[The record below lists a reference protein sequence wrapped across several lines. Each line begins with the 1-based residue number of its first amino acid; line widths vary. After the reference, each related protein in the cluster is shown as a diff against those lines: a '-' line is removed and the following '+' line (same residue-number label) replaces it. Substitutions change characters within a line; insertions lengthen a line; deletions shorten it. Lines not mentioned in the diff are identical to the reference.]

1 MRTDLE
7 KRAKVINNRRKWH
20 NRWLKVVGALAAVT
34 VFCTT
39 YALILPAITIST
51 DAYCGHEEHEHTD
64 ECYTL
69 KLVCGLEESEGTAAY
84 TPEPQEVVTVEI
96 EKVLVD
102 EGHVH
107 TEACYEE
114 EVLICEEE
122 EREAVYEEVEVEVVT
137 LVEQEEVPA
146 VEGHKHTESCYE
158 RVLLCEKEEH
168 HHGATCFADRTADI
182 ESPIDWEK
190 TLPQKDELKGDW
202 KADTLAI
209 AKSQLGYRESEVN
222 FVVEEDE
229 HKGYTRY
236 GAMFGVP
243 HGDWC
248 AMFVQFC
255 MHYAGVDTEIMAG
268 SPSVPTWVKEVKE
281 NKNFFKA
288 GEYEPQATDLIFFDY
303 EQNDSAD
310 HIGIVEEIVKN
321 EKGEIEEIITIE
333 GNSGD
338 EVRRNTYK
346 ADDENI
352 YGFAAIPEK
361 PVTEEAPEVPTT
373 SIEFEMGLGKA
384 EVEAVIF
391 TDETYTTVA
400 EDTTKIFVEGELPVV
415 RYTNPA
421 TGQEVEEVAVEVKA
435 YPIDMEDINGGKM
448 ILSYDIT
455 IFYNPSYVTE
465 ETGEI
470 FQPVTPVNVS
480 FESPL
485 LAANGSG
492 SKYSVYHTPEGG
504 EAELVATGAGRTAN
518 GNSISESAEGKV
530 TVVPELTE
538 EEKALAERF
547 DSSAELEKHII
558 KEIKETKEYATLVA
572 GSINPIS
579 DDLASVLDGDL
590 PSFSMGVNANGSDA
604 VVTNEDEDV
613 FQLIVEKSEGKGRV
627 TFEAAH
633 FSPYAV
639 AESVEAPYNPI
650 KIGLQEGDD
659 ESNGYSNR
667 SDESQVESFSVTE
680 GGNAVE
686 VHSPFKNQTI
696 NIKVTAQAANQNNT
710 FKVGDY
716 FRVALPAEFDFTPL
730 TDATVR
736 TTNNGNGFEGIG
748 RIAYIDGLP
757 YMDLEITKAGTVEPY
772 KVSFETSIT
781 VPFDFNR
788 NNVGSGKTFTATAQT
803 VRTSGAVPKTVTIQ
817 MGTYDESES
826 NRNLNADTD
835 LVSLGVFGWN
845 LNYSNGMSEKPVY
858 QGQTNTIYSLNVS
871 FNWKRNQT
879 VLYPKSGDYFEIDMP
894 AKNEGLIYRD
904 PYGYSYNIRL
914 GNDIIA
920 VADYNDSTGK
930 VRVTFNENIAKY
942 KNYSSI
948 SGSFPINIYYTSTGM
963 KTLTAKVSGKNV
975 SKSTSIRIGE
985 ETVVAGTW
993 KTAEYPYYYEL
1004 SGYTAT
1010 TYKNGARHYSKGLTT
1025 FLLYPAGS
1033 KPNWNSIKNNQQW
1046 YKADGTDPYAV
1057 VYCADHE
1064 QDYVVST
1071 YYKYPMM
1078 QAPNTSLSETQKK
1091 KASGIVKYSYPY
1103 ISARAMY
1110 DALGEYD
1117 SSIRN
1122 LSPDEDVAIA
1132 ATQLALWSVI
1142 NGRTLAQK
1150 DITTTELNRGG
1161 ADYSQYILKLRPRV
1175 TGAESQVYKVY
1186 NALINNATNLYNKD
1200 DAPTTNSSESIYVI
1214 KSNTAFSTDANHKPI
1229 TINSAGDMEYWV
1241 ELTLSRQLNENS
1253 ETLVEFKLSAASS
1266 NEPKYTTI
1274 VKPEDIIN
1282 DTSSNFEWIDRNAAQ
1297 PRFRMKVVVP
1307 VNETRINFSGSI
1319 NGAPVKTV
1327 TPYYYYN
1334 GYSQSMIGAEC
1345 SQTVGQSTLD
1355 DFIPIVPEEEPPTP
1369 PSGDITIEVKVE
1381 KKWYEEDG
1389 VTEIPWNDS
1398 SLPNSITVQLFQNGV
1413 YYGQKELTKAGQWKA
1428 SWGKLKYKDAEG
1440 NRYVYTV
1447 KEAPVSGYISTFTDY
1462 GLQTITN
1469 NTEQKWHFKRVE
1481 VGEDISTAFG
1491 QWNRI
1496 LIYSPGY
1503 GFLKLNRSNHTF
1515 EWVSEDD
1522 VNIRAPWAMHD
1533 ANYGYDTSYEEISAF
1548 DGLVWDYSYF
1558 NFSSS
1563 ANPYLTLGQGWSES
1577 GDIKD
1582 VRLYHDGSKYLLRS
1596 GADAYYGQ
1604 FYNAQLYPTAQNEAR
1619 MLKVCWANNAQYE
1632 YITNIPHGSNTI
1644 ETNSSMNGAMNFYLY
1659 KWDRGYVEDS
1669 YYLLGL
1675 SNRKVGTT
1683 EVEVEKKW
1691 LDVNGNELLN
1701 PPSSLTVK
1709 LLQNGHV
1716 YGDPVTLT
1724 PAVDADGK
1732 AWHYKWTDLPIFDE
1746 NGNKY
1751 NYQVT
1756 EEAPSGFNHVHTEI
1770 DIRKGTLAVYSS
1782 QGTSGGSNTGGG
1794 TGSVSK
1800 SFMNNTEPSTQTT
1813 YVNGLEAGTTFT
1825 YSTVYNTN
1833 TPNST
1838 FTGFVQG
1845 NQYWLMENGSL
1856 LAYNGSGEPA
1866 STGTNS
1872 VPSTNIDG
1880 SADTFRKYLWTAD
1893 TVTSYKVGSGYY
1905 AKYTQKVTFR
1915 NVYDP
1920 TKMLYMSGSLFRGG
1934 NTTESFVFCKN
1945 DGTIG
1950 GGYIMTNGGNGAL
1963 VPKFS
1968 VYNVTANTS
1977 SGKFTTGSYP
1987 KQAQNATLPN
1997 PTLTANFSVTNI
2009 QGQNDV
2015 GQITYSLI
2023 RDGVDVTNSTKHTV
2037 YYEWSDN
2044 TKISIDENGVITP
2057 LSNGPVTASV
2067 KVVLKDGTVLGPI
2080 SRNMTITGCSGGT
2093 NTDPNPGEDEP
2104 EQEVVSENE
2113 YVTWYYFTLY
2123 NKETKKIYELYL
2135 HKIASENG
2143 AVYVPTQISDDYYDT
2158 SRTPARFEFYE
2169 KIGDE
2174 WVILDEIEMVLNDQ
2188 TPVVLS
2194 NLESGKEYKLV
2205 EIEAPPGR
2213 ALLGKPV
2220 TFKIIEAQAGASYIR
2235 WNNEDML
2242 TLLGSTSGGYIG
2254 TLLIPND
2261 VEAQSYVMP
2270 ETGGMGTEIFVG
2282 MGLLLIAA
2290 AGSLLV
2296 LKKVKAS
2303 K

>member
-1 MRTDLE
+1 MRSDLE
-7 KRAKVINNRRKWH
+7 KRAKVMNNRRKWH

-69 KLVCGLEESEGTAAY
+69 KLVCEIEESEGTPAY
-84 TPEPQEVVTVEI
+84 TPEAKEVVTTEVE
-96 EKVLVD
+96 EVLVE
-102 EGHVH
+102 EGHAH

-114 EVLICEEE
+114 EVLICELEE
-122 EREAVYEEVEVEVVT
+122 KEAVYETVEKEVIT

-146 VEGHKHTESCYE
+146 VEGHTHTEGCYE
-158 RVLLCEKEEH
+158 RVFSCTKEEH
-168 HHGATCFADRTADI
+168 VHGATCFADRTADI
-182 ESPIDWEK
+182 ESAIDWEK
-190 TLPQKDELKGDW
+190 TLPKKEELKGDW
-202 KADTLAI
+202 KEDTLAI
-209 AKSQLGYRESEVN
+209 AKSQIGYRESEAN

-268 SPSVPTWVKEVKE
+268 SPAVPTWVKEVKE

-288 GEYEPQATDLIFFDY
+288 GEYEPQATNLIFFDY
-303 EQNDSAD
+303 EKNDSAD

-321 EKGEIEEIITIE
+321 EKEEIVEIITIE

-346 ADDENI
+346 ADDESI

-361 PVTEEAPEVPTT
+361 PVAEEAPEVPTT
-373 SIEFEMGLGKA
+373 AVQFEMGLGKA

-391 TDETYTTVA
+391 TDETYATVA
-400 EDTTKIFVEGELPVV
+400 NDTTKIFVEGELPVV

-485 LAANGSG
+485 LKDNGTG
-492 SKYSVYHTPEGG
+492 SKYSVYHAPENGD
-504 EAELVATGAGRTAN
+504 AELVATDAGRTAN

-538 EEKALAERF
+538 EEQNLVDRF
-547 DSSAELEKHII
+547 ESSAELEKHII
-558 KEIKETKEYATLVA
+558 KGLTETKEYATLDEA
-572 GSINPIS
+572 ALINPIS

-590 PSFSMGVNANGSDA
+590 PSFSMGMEADGSKA
-604 VVTNEDEDV
+604 SVANEDAEDV
-613 FQLIVEKSEGKGRV
+613 FQLIVEKSNETGRV

-639 AESVEAPYNPI
+639 SELVDTDAPYSPI

-659 ESNGYSNR
+659 ESNGYNNR
-667 SDESQVESFSVTE
+667 SDEAQVESFSVTE
-680 GGNAVE
+680 DGNAVQ
-686 VHSPFKNQTI
+686 VHSPFKNQTL
-696 NIKVTAQAANQNNT
+696 NIKVTAQASNLNNT
-710 FKVGDY
+710 FAVGDY

-730 TDATVR
+730 TDGTVVR
-736 TTNNGNGFEGIG
+736 TTNSGTGFEGVG
-748 RIAYIDGLP
+748 SIAYIDGLP
-757 YMDLEITKAGTVEPY
+757 YMDLEITKAGMVEPY
-772 KVSFETSIT
+772 KVSFDTSIS
-781 VPFDFNR
+781 VPFDFDR
-788 NNVGSGKTFTATAQT
+788 SNVGSGKTFVATAQT

-817 MGTYDESES
+817 MGTYDDSTS
-826 NRNLNADTD
+826 DRNLGADTE

-845 LNYSNGMSEKPVY
+845 FNYSNGMSEKPVY
-858 QGQTNTIYSLNVS
+858 QGQTNTTYSLNVT

-879 VLYPKSGDYFEIDMP
+879 VLYPKEGDFFYVDMP
-894 AKNEGLIYRD
+894 PKSDGLIYKD
-904 PYGYSYNIRL
+904 PWGFSYNIRL
-914 GNDIIA
+914 GNDV
-920 VADYNDSTGK
+920 VATATFENNTNK
-930 VRVTFNENIAKY
+930 VKVEFNENIEKY

-963 KTLTAKVSGKNV
+963 KTLTARIDGKNTT
-975 SKSTSIRIGE
+975 KSTSIRIGE

-1010 TYKNGARHYSKGLTT
+1010 TYKNGSRHYSKGLTT

-1033 KPNWNSIKNNQQW
+1033 KPNWNSIQNNQQW

-1078 QAPNTSLSETQKK
+1078 QAPNTSLSTTQKQ

-1103 ISARAMY
+1103 VSAREMY
-1110 DALGEYD
+1110 DALGEFD

-1132 ATQLALWSVI
+1132 ATQLALWSAI
-1142 NGRTLAQK
+1142 NGRTLSQK
-1150 DITTTELNRGG
+1150 DITTTDLNKGG

-1175 TGAESQVYKVY
+1175 TGAESQVYMVY

-1214 KSNTAFSTDANHKPI
+1214 KNNTAFSTDANHKPVS
-1229 TINSAGDMEYWV
+1229 INAAGDMEYWV
-1241 ELTLSRQLNENS
+1241 EFTLNRKLNENS

-1266 NEPKYTTI
+1266 NDPKYTTI
-1274 VKPEDIIN
+1274 VKPEDIISGN
-1282 DTSSNFEWIDRNAAQ
+1282 TSNFEWIDKNAAQ
-1297 PRFRMKVVVP
+1297 PKFRMKVVVP

-1345 SQTVGQSTLD
+1345 AETIGQSTLED
-1355 DFIPIVPEEEPPTP
+1355 SIPIVPDDIVGDKREIVVEKIWYDEQGNVMPNGPSDVSQIRVQLYQDGNRFGAVKTLTYNSDPAKNWRDIWTDLPVKAPDGHPYVYTVQEVDNLPGYMVNYLPGENRQEQSNISGAHWELMTNMSEAGIDDSVMFYSPTKGFLKHVVLNGGNT
-1369 PSGDITIEVKVE
+1369 SYLGWGGDINPTSCVVPGATWWPSEYDYATWKV
-1381 KKWYEEDG
+1381 YR
-1389 VTEIPWNDS
+1389 
-1398 SLPNSITVQLFQNGV
+1398 
-1413 YYGQKELTKAGQWKA
+1413 
-1428 SWGKLKYKDAEG
+1428 EG
-1440 NRYVYTV
+1440 NRYKLTNAMSWFGFQQGSSPELRLTV
-1447 KEAPVSGYISTFTDY
+1447 TNEQWFTIPSTSEGRLLATPNGYV
-1462 GLQTITN
+1462 
-1469 NTEQKWHFKRVE
+1469 K
-1481 VGEDISTAFG
+1481 
-1491 QWNRI
+1491 
-1496 LIYSPGY
+1496 
-1503 GFLKLNRSNHTF
+1503 
-1515 EWVSEDD
+1515 D
-1522 VNIRAPWAMHD
+1522 VN
-1533 ANYGYDTSYEEISAF
+1533 GSSLVLTSNPSEALIFYTYKWVP
-1548 DGLVWDYSYF
+1548 DNGH
-1558 NFSSS
+1558 SSS
-1563 ANPYLTLGQGWSES
+1563 T
-1577 GDIKD
+1577 
-1582 VRLYHDGSKYLLRS
+1582 VSK
-1596 GADAYYGQ
+1596 
-1604 FYNAQLYPTAQNEAR
+1604 
-1619 MLKVCWANNAQYE
+1619 
-1632 YITNIPHGSNTI
+1632 
-1644 ETNSSMNGAMNFYLY
+1644 NFY
-1659 KWDRGYVEDS
+1659 V
-1669 YYLLGL
+1669 LGIE
-1675 SNRKVGTT
+1675 NRKVGTT

-1716 YGDPVTLT
+1716 YGNPVTLT

-1732 AWHYKWTDLPIFDE
+1732 AWHYKWTNLPIFDE

-1756 EEAPSGFNHVHTEI
+1756 EDAPLGFNHVHTDI
-1770 DIRKGTLAVYSS
+1770 NIRKGTLAVNNSGSGS

-1800 SFMNNTEPSTQTT
+1800 SFMNNTEPSAQPT
-1813 YVNGLEAGTTFT
+1813 YTNGLEAGTTYT
-1825 YSTVYNTN
+1825 TSVIYSSNTSN
-1833 TPNST
+1833 TSFN
-1838 FTGFVQG
+1838 GFVQG
-1845 NQYWLMENGSL
+1845 NQYL
-1856 LAYNGSGEPA
+1856 LSMDGTYFVYNGDGQSVE
-1866 STGTNS
+1866 TGS
-1872 VPSTNIDG
+1872 SLPSTNVDG
-1880 SADTFRKYLWTAD
+1880 SADTFRKHLWIAD
-1893 TVTSYKVGSGYY
+1893 TVETIRVGSGYS
-1905 AKYTQKVTFR
+1905 AKTTQKVTFK

-1920 TKMLYMSGSLFRGG
+1920 SKYLYMSGYVFRGG
-1934 NTTESFVFCKN
+1934 STNEEFSFYN
-1945 DGTIG
+1945 RNYNTIG
-1950 GGYIMTNGGNGAL
+1950 GGYVTTYGGVCASGIVAR
-1963 VPKFS
+1963 K
-1968 VYNVTANTS
+1968 VTADTT

-1987 KQAQNATLPN
+1987 KQIQNTTLPN

-2044 TKISIDENGVITP
+2044 TKININENGVITP

-2104 EQEVVSENE
+2104 EQEIVSENE

-2143 AVYVPTQISDDYYDT
+2143 AVYVPTQISDEYYDT

-2169 KIGDE
+2169 KVGDE

-2213 ALLGKPV
+2213 ALLDKPV

-2235 WNNEDML
+2235 WNNEDLL
-2242 TLLGSTSGGYIG
+2242 TLLGSTNGGYIG

-2261 VEAQSYVMP
+2261 VERETYVMP

-2282 MGLLLIAA
+2282 MGLLLIAV

-2296 LKKVKAS
+2296 LKKVKS
-2303 K
+2303 TK